1 MIARNRNTRNLTFFS
16 TNFTMNRLQFLNS
29 LKQINQDSM
38 VFVACGLN
46 HKTAPIHV
54 REKVALQ
61 PTMQDSLLNS
71 LLDLPEVNEAAI
83 LSTCNRTEI
92 YCDTNTPEVLGNW
105 LAHEHQLSE
114 ELLSQFLYIHQG
126 KEGIK
131 HTLRVASGLDS
142 MMIGEPQI
150 LGQMKQAYQH
160 ACRLGTVKTQLRP
173 VFEYIFRASK
183 RIRTRSGIGANPVSI
198 AYAAVQ
204 LIGQLFKSYHSLS
217 VFLIGSGETA
227 SLVAKY
233 LHQQGVHRFL
243 IASRTLENAQKL
255 AETFGGKTLSI
266 GDIPQY
272 LPLADVVISAT
283 ACPLPFINKS
293 LVEHALEQRNHAPMF
308 LLDLAVPRDIEENVN
323 ELEQVHL
330 YNVDDLQSM
339 IEKGMDERRNAAL
352 QAEQLI
358 ESELDNYIRWHRSL
372 RAKDVICDYRN
383 QMQTLAQQ
391 ELQRALKKISAG
403 QNQQDVL
410 NEFSMR
416 LVNKLTHNP
425 TIGLRQMAWDD
436 REDLLALA
444 RYLFDTTANQSSYE
458 EIS

>member
-1 MIARNRNTRNLTFFS
+1 
-16 TNFTMNRLQFLNS
+16 
-29 LKQINQDSM
+29 M

-46 HKTAPIHV
+46 HKTAPINV
-54 REKVALQ
+54 REKVAL
-61 PTMQDSLLNS
+61 PATMHDSLLNS
-71 LLDLPEVNEAAI
+71 LVDLPQVNEAAI

-92 YCDTNTPEVLGNW
+92 YCDTDDPQVLSKW
-105 LAHEHQLSE
+105 LAYEHQLSPE
-114 ELLSQFLYIHQG
+114 SLSPFLYLHEGNQ
-126 KEGIK
+126 GIK

-160 ACRLGTVKTQLRP
+160 ACKLGTVKTRLRP
-173 VFEYIFRASK
+173 VFEYIFSASK
-183 RIRTRSGIGANPVSI
+183 RIRTLSGIGTNPVSI

-204 LIGQLFKSYHSLS
+204 LIGQLFTNYRSLN

-227 SLVAKY
+227 SLIAKY
-233 LHQQGVHRFL
+233 LHQQGVQNFMV
-243 IASRTLENAQKL
+243 ASRTLENAQRL
-255 AETFGGKTLSI
+255 ADAFGGKTLSI

-272 LPLADVVISAT
+272 LPQADVVISAT

-293 LVEHALEQRNHAPMF
+293 LVEHALTQRNNAPMF
-308 LLDLAVPRDIEENVN
+308 LLDLAVPRDIESDVN
-323 ELEQVHL
+323 ELKHVHL
-330 YNVDDLQSM
+330 YNVDDLQFM

-383 QMQTLAQQ
+383 QMQDLAEQ
-391 ELQRALKKISAG
+391 ELQRAMKKLSTG
-403 QNQQDVL
+403 QCQNAVL
-410 NEFSMR
+410 SEFSER
-416 LVNKLTHNP
+416 LIKKLTHNP
-425 TIGLRQMAWDD
+425 TIGLRQIAWDG

-444 RYLFDTTANQSSYE
+444 QYLFNTTVPQSSYE
-458 EIS
+458 ELS

>member
-1 MIARNRNTRNLTFFS
+1 M
-16 TNFTMNRLQFLNS
+16 
-29 LKQINQDSM
+29 
-38 VFVACGLN
+38 FVACGLN
-46 HKTAPIHV
+46 HKTAPINV
-54 REKVALQ
+54 REKVAL
-61 PTMQDSLLNS
+61 PTAMQDSLLHS
-71 LLDLPEVNEAAI
+71 LIELPEVNEAAI

-92 YCDTNTPEVLGNW
+92 YCDTEEPEIISHW
-105 LAHEHQLSE
+105 LANEHQLLQD
-114 ELLSQFLYIHQG
+114 ELSPFLYVHEGNQ
-126 KEGIK
+126 GIK

-150 LGQMKQAYQH
+150 LGQMKQAYQQ

-173 VFEYIFRASK
+173 VFEYIFSASK
-183 RIRTRSGIGANPVSI
+183 RIRTRSGIGTNPVSV

-204 LIGQLFKSYHSLS
+204 LIGQLFTDYKPLN

-233 LHQQGVHRFL
+233 LHQNGVHRFMV
-243 IASRTLENAQKL
+243 ASRTLENAQKL
-255 AETFGGKTLSI
+255 ADTFGGKTVSI

-272 LPLADVVISAT
+272 LPQADVVISAT

-293 LVEHALEQRNHAPMF
+293 LVEHALNQRNQAPMF
-308 LLDLAVPRDIEENVN
+308 FLDLAVPRDIEINVG

-330 YNVDDLQSM
+330 YNVDDLQIM
-339 IEKGMDERRNAAL
+339 IEKGMDERRHAAL

-372 RAKDVICDYRN
+372 RAKDVICDYRS
-383 QMQTLAQQ
+383 QMQHLAQQ
-391 ELQRALKKISAG
+391 ELERALKKLSAG
-403 QNQQDVL
+403 QSQQTVL
-410 NEFSMR
+410 NEFSER

-425 TIGLRQMAWDD
+425 TTGLRQIAWDG
-436 REDLLALA
+436 REDLLSLA
-444 RYLFDTTANQSSYE
+444 QYLFNTTTQCQSSYE

>member
-1 MIARNRNTRNLTFFS
+1 MG
-16 TNFTMNRLQFLNS
+16 NRLQCP
-29 LKQINQDSM
+29 INQIITNLYSM

-46 HKTAPIHV
+46 HKTAPINV
-54 REKVALQ
+54 REKVAL
-61 PTMQDSLLNS
+61 PPAMQDSLLHS
-71 LLDLPEVNEAAI
+71 LLNLPEVNEAAI

-92 YCDTNTPEVLGNW
+92 YCDTDDPQILSSW
-105 LAHEHQLSE
+105 LAHEHQLAP
-114 ELLSQFLYIHQG
+114 ELLSPFIYTHEGHQ
-126 KEGIK
+126 GIK

-150 LGQMKQAYQH
+150 LGQMKQAYQQ

-173 VFEYIFRASK
+173 VFEYIFSASK
-183 RIRTRSGIGANPVSI
+183 RIRTRSGIGTNPVSI

-204 LIGQLFKSYHSLS
+204 LIGQLFSNYKSLN

-233 LHQQGVHRFL
+233 LHQQGVHRFMV
-243 IASRTLENAQKL
+243 ASRTLENAQKL
-255 AETFGGKTLSI
+255 AHTFNGKTLSI

-272 LPLADVVISAT
+272 LSHADVVISAT

-293 LVEHALEQRNHAPMF
+293 LVEHALEQRNHTPMF
-308 LLDLAVPRDIEENVN
+308 FLDLAVPRDIESNVG

-330 YNVDDLQSM
+330 YNVDDLQIM
-339 IEKGMDERRNAAL
+339 IEKGMDERRHAAL

-383 QMQTLAQQ
+383 QMQDLAQL
-391 ELQRALKKISAG
+391 ELQRAIKKLSAG
-403 QNQQDVL
+403 QNQQTVL
-410 NEFSMR
+410 NEFSER

-425 TIGLRQMAWDD
+425 TTGLRQIAWDG

-444 RYLFDTTANQSSYE
+444 QYLFNTTTNQPSYE
-458 EIS
+458 EIP

>member
-1 MIARNRNTRNLTFFS
+1 M
-16 TNFTMNRLQFLNS
+16 
-29 LKQINQDSM
+29 
-38 VFVACGLN
+38 FVACGLN
-46 HKTAPIHV
+46 HKTAPINV
-54 REKVALQ
+54 REKVAL
-61 PTMQDSLLNS
+61 PAAMQDSLLHS
-71 LLDLPEVNEAAI
+71 LIELPEVNEAAI

-92 YCDTNTPEVLGNW
+92 YCDTEEPEIISHW
-105 LAHEHQLSE
+105 LANEHQLLQH
-114 ELLSQFLYIHQG
+114 ELSPFLYVHEGNQ
-126 KEGIK
+126 GIK

-150 LGQMKQAYQH
+150 LGQMKQAYQQ

-173 VFEYIFRASK
+173 VFEYIFSASK
-183 RIRTRSGIGANPVSI
+183 RIRTRSGIGTNPVSV

-204 LIGQLFKSYHSLS
+204 LIGQLFTNYKPLN

-233 LHQQGVHRFL
+233 LYQHGVHRFMV
-243 IASRTLENAQKL
+243 ASRTLENAQKL
-255 AETFGGKTLSI
+255 ANTFGGKTVSI

-272 LPLADVVISAT
+272 LSQADVVISAT

-293 LVEHALEQRNHAPMF
+293 LVEHTMSQRKQAPMF
-308 LLDLAVPRDIEENVN
+308 FLDLAVPRDIENNVG
-323 ELEQVHL
+323 ELDQVHL
-330 YNVDDLQSM
+330 YNVDDLQVM
-339 IEKGMDERRNAAL
+339 IEKGMDERRHAAL

-383 QMQTLAQQ
+383 QMQHLAQQ
-391 ELQRALKKISAG
+391 ELERALKKLSAG
-403 QNQQDVL
+403 QSQQTVL
-410 NEFSMR
+410 NEFSER

-425 TIGLRQMAWDD
+425 TTGLRQIAWDG
-436 REDLLALA
+436 REDLLSLA
-444 RYLFDTTANQSSYE
+444 QYLFNTTTQCQSSYE